1 MASRIQR
8 HLVVWTRPLILLP
21 LVPADPYAA
30 ITTCLAFHITR
41 DRLID
46 RKLGTPAIMNENTG

>member
-1 MASRIQR
+1 MDGFENTKA
-8 HLVVWTRPLILLP
+8 LVVWTKPLVLLP

-30 ITTCLAFHITR
+30 VTTCLAFHITR

-46 RKLGTPAIMNENTG
+46 R